1 MTADAEVSPLAER
14 LEAWLAEQ
22 LGRPV
27 NVAGLSS
34 LVGGNSRQIYRFS
47 LDGRPL
53 VLRLDPTDVTAR
65 FSPGVRIAEFEAMR
79 VAREHGVPAPEVLW
93 VSEDPAILGS
103 PFIVMGYV
111 EGEAIPRR
119 ILRDESLAEVR
130 PRLAGQCGQILARL
144 HATPPPVGVS
154 RRATGDLPVSAEE
167 LDGSRLDAL
176 AVACGRYPALEYTVH
191 WLARNVPD
199 AGPSVLLHG
208 DFRNGNLLVGPAG
221 IQGVLDWESVH
232 IGDPLED
239 LAWLCVP
246 SWRFGNDDLHVGGFG
261 TKEQLFDAYEAESG
275 TTIDHARFRWWE
287 VLATSRWGIGC
298 VINADYYLTGASKSI
313 EMAALGR
320 RVAEMEYDLLEL
332 IAGRDV

>member
-1 MTADAEVSPLAER
+1 MTALTAEAELGER
-14 LEAWLAEQ
+14 LQAWLSEQ
-22 LGRPV
+22 AGHAV
-27 NVAGLSS
+27 SVDNVSN
-34 LVGGNSRQIYRFS
+34 LVGGNSRDIWRFC

-53 VLRLDPTDVTAR
+53 VLRRDPANATAR
-65 FSPGVRIAEFEAMR
+65 FSPGVRIAEFESMR

-93 VSEDPAILGS
+93 VSEDSSILGS
-103 PFIVMGYV
+103 PFIIMGYV

-119 ILRDESLAEVR
+119 ILRDEALAEVR

-144 HATPPPVGVS
+144 HGAPAPAGVK
-154 RRATGDLPVSAEE
+154 RRASGDLPVNAEE

-176 AVACGRYPALEYTVH
+176 AVACGRYPALEYTMH

-221 IQGVLDWESVH
+221 IQGVLDWESTH

-239 LAWLCVP
+239 LAWLCVR
-246 SWRFGNDDLHVGGFG
+246 SWRFGNDHLHVGGFG
-261 TKEQLFDAYEAESG
+261 TKEQLFEAYEAESG
-275 TTIDHARFRWWE
+275 TTIDLTRFRWWE

-332 IAGRDV
+332 IAGRDL